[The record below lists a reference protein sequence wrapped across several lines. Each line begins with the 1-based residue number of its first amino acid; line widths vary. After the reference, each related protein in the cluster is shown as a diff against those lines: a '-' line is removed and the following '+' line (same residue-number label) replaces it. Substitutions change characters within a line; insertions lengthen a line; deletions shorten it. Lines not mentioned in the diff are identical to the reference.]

1 MTGKHSL
8 LYKMKD
14 NIIRMTLNNNYHTIN
29 QDQIQVNLH
38 KYSEHLGWHKMFSFS
53 QAFSQQTVSTV
64 HGGIETHAVSLVM
77 KTLSKPETWHFS

>member
-38 KYSEHLGWHKMFSFS
+38 KYSEHLG
-53 QAFSQQTVSTV
+53 
-64 HGGIETHAVSLVM
+64 
-77 KTLSKPETWHFS
+77 